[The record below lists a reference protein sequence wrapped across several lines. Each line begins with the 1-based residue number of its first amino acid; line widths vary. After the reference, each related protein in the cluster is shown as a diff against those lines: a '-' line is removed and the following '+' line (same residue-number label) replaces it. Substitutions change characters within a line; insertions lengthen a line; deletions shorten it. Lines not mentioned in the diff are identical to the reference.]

1 MRSRAKACLAAA
13 GLALLGGCASD
24 PDSLTWSSALSRE
37 LYRQTNEVVEVARFS
52 AAAPGAP
59 LEPWEPFV
67 ILRNSHPTDYRLVQL
82 GATVALAAD
91 AEEGGTGLY
100 RKIKIAPDRYP
111 IMEWR
116 WRVPR
121 PDRGRPMSVVSRSS
135 PVVRLSLAFDG
146 DPAKLDFDDRAKL
159 RLAKLL
165 TVNGLPYA
173 SLLYVWMYK
182 VPIGTV
188 LHSPHTDRVRMIVVE
203 NGDRHL
209 GDWVSVR
216 RNVLE
221 DYRLAFGEDPG
232 DIVAVGLMTDVGDDG
247 SPRKAYYGDIIF
259 RQGTGHL
266 YCCR

>member
-1 MRSRAKACLAAA
+1 MRSDLRALVPLGAALLAA
-13 GLALLGGCASD
+13 GCASTD
-24 PDSLTWSSALSRE
+24 DSYLWSATLSRE

-52 AAAPGAP
+52 EEEPGAP
-59 LEPWEPFV
+59 LAPWEPFV
-67 ILRNSHPTDYRLVQL
+67 ILRNSHPTDYRLARD
-82 GATVALAAD
+82 GGTVALQAD

-111 IMEWR
+111 IVEWR

-121 PDRGRPMSVVSRSS
+121 PQGGPPMSVVSKSS

-146 DPAKLDFDDRAKL
+146 DPSKLDFDDRAKL

-165 TVNGLPYA
+165 TVHGLPYA

-182 VPIGTV
+182 VPVGTV
-188 LHSPHTDRVRMIVVE
+188 LKSPHTDRVRMIVVE
-203 NGDRHL
+203 NGEQRL
-209 GDWVSVR
+209 GEWVGVQ
-216 RNVLE
+216 RNVMD

-247 SPRKAYYGDIIF
+247 SPRKAYYGDITF
-259 RQGTGHL
+259 RQATGHL